1 MTVAA
6 VLFTSSGHLE
16 AGNRLE
22 VHHLQHLLG
31 LSVNLNNVLKDKRVR
46 SLKELLG
53 RIVCKLL
60 NMSAITRW
68 K

>member
-31 LSVNLNNVLKDKRVR
+31 LGVNLDNVLKD
-46 SLKELLG
+46 E
-53 RIVCKLL
+53 
-60 NMSAITRW
+60 
-68 K
+68 

>member
-31 LSVNLNNVLKDKRVR
+31 LSINLDDVLRNNMGHVQLHKTNFK
-46 SLKELLG
+46 
-53 RIVCKLL
+53 
-60 NMSAITRW
+60 AIARGTIAALDS
-68 K
+68 